1 MKSLLPLKKISGG
14 ACNFEEEGEEDL
26 ECEDDD
32 DNALGRKTDQPI
44 GGQVRNVEPK
54 EDGRN
59 FTRNITLLKK
69 IENWGQKFSS
79 LILCCRL
86 VHVYCSEGTS

>member
-14 ACNFEEEGEEDL
+14 VSNFEEEGEEDL

-54 EDGRN
+54 EDGGNFNRN
-59 FTRNITLLKK
+59 RR
-69 IENWGQKFSS
+69 
-79 LILCCRL
+79 ILHC
-86 VHVYCSEGTS
+86 